1 MMIKL
6 LDRGFAPV
14 AIALSFVAGIGNRS
28 GDELSFRGHYDT
40 CSHDM
45 RASTRGPRRYVVAR
59 MSPPRVGPR
68 HGDPAP
74 SQVAEVPLAG
84 FDSHVCR
91 AGVQVQ
97 SVISGEPRRGWQVTR
112 IGCGNA
118 SPTSDPSYPMAAS
131 WK

>member
-45 RASTRGPRRYVVAR
+45 RASTRGPRRYAVAR
-59 MSPPRVGPR
+59 MSR
-68 HGDPAP
+68 HVLGRDTEIPHP
-74 SQVAEVPLAG
+74 HRSLKC
-84 FDSHVCR
+84 H
-91 AGVQVQ
+91 
-97 SVISGEPRRGWQVTR
+97 
-112 IGCGNA
+112 
-118 SPTSDPSYPMAAS
+118 
-131 WK
+131 